1 MAIGSLTLNGNSVLL
16 PPEVSGPILQEAQ
29 DVSAV
34 MQLARMVPLSEG
46 GGAIPVIAGDIEA
59 DWTDEGAA
67 KHVASP
73 DLDVVNVVA
82 KKVSCILPFSEE
94 AGRNLPFILN
104 ELQTQGASALARAFD
119 LAAIEGKKTVA
130 PATAGPFDKFIAQTT
145 KEVVLGTATQAKGG
159 FFGDIFAADKLVSNT
174 AGKSF
179 SANGVILDVA
189 QRPNLRGNFDSNGRP
204 VDVGLP
210 FPTVFGKIT
219 KYVATSSGYVGD
231 WGQAVYGVARN
242 VTVRLSNQATLKV
255 GNDVLPLWQHNMVGL
270 LLEANFGFACADK
283 DAFARLKTPA
293 APTT

>member
-1 MAIGSLTLNGNSVLL
+1 MAIDSLVLNGNSELL
-16 PPEVSGPILQEAQ
+16 PAAISGPILQEAQ

-73 DLDVVNVVA
+73 SLDVVNVVA

-119 LAAIEGKKTVA
+119 LAALEGVKTVD
-130 PATAGPFDKFIAQTT
+130 PAQAGPFDSYIGQTT
-145 KEVVLGTATQAKGG
+145 KDVEIGTALQEEGG
-159 FFGDIFAADKLVSNT
+159 FFGDIYAADKLVSAT
-174 AGKSF
+174 AGKSY

-189 QRPNLRGNFDSNGRP
+189 QRPNLRGNFDSTGRP
-204 VDVGLP
+204 VEVGLP
-210 FPTVFGKIT
+210 FSTVFGKVT
-219 KYVATSSGYVGD
+219 QYVATTGGYVGD
-231 WGQAVYGVARN
+231 FSQAVYGVARN

-255 GNDVLPLWQHNMVGL
+255 GTDVLPLWQHNMVGL

-283 DAFARLKTPA
+283 DAFARLSIA
-293 APTT
+293 EA